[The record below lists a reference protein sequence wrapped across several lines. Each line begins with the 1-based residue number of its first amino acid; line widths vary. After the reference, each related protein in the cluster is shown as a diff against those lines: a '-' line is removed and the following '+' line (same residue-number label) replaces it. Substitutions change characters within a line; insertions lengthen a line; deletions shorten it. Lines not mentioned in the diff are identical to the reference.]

1 MLNNQNIVTLK
12 LQKQCIETVLAMHE
26 QRAGACLPEPYE
38 TEFWAYHQ
46 KKAANG
52 FLNFY
57 KLGGMVF
64 LFFSIFIIFR
74 LCTRQK

>member
-38 TEFWAYHQ
+38 TEFWVYHQ
-46 KKAANG
+46 KKSCERVSK
-52 FLNFY
+52 FLQTWWHS
-57 KLGGMVF
+57 
-64 LFFSIFIIFR
+64 FSIF
-74 LCTRQK
+74 